1 MQLQANTGQF
11 RLEKFKM
18 LAKLWFNFS
27 LFEKVV
33 WDIYVNERKEK
44 KCKNKAIMTK

>member
-18 LAKLWFNFS
+18 LAKLWFNLS

-44 KCKNKAIMTK
+44 KCKNKATMTK

>member
-1 MQLQANTGQF
+1 MQLQANAGQF
-11 RLEKFKM
+11 HLEKKM
-18 LAKLWFNFS
+18 LAKFWFNLS

-44 KCKNKAIMTK
+44 KCKNKASMTK